1 MEMKSRGILT
11 RISVIVVALLAAA
24 PFGAAAL
31 EIQEQVINP
40 STGKVVPGEWNRNFD
55 EAKALA
61 DSEHIP
67 MIVFYGGMSCGV
79 CELLQR
85 ALEADDVKAKLS
97 ERKMIMVFTTD
108 NTRGNA
114 SAFATPKPT
123 SKQQANPD
131 APVDQYGEF
140 NWGFPYIAI
149 YWNRDGVV
157 PEKFSAD
164 YRCFRGKDGYMLAKG
179 GSLAD
184 QFMRSVDC
192 VAGGYPYSG
201 GEFVLPDTESTRLE
215 VEEGYSAGCA
225 VRIPLQ
231 RKVTVESTNRLVFN
245 GATTEIVWAAGETR
259 KLVEVPLPG
268 GLTAGTMLPMQLL
281 ASDGSVHATSSVAI
295 VALQPN
301 SLRNPRWIGEDF
313 AAGEWT
319 MDLDTAL
326 AQAKSAAYGSVLVLH
341 TGALWCPHCQGLE
354 RDVFGTE
361 DFKSWAIANKVALV
375 ELDNPHRT
383 SSSQAEDLACR
394 MVTGTPPTLL
404 RYDAGSNSFLSR
416 QESGASY
423 LTRKGIAVGD
433 AVTPGT
439 AEYVLQRNRNLGYE
453 WGEGTYCAPD
463 AGRCGYPTVVLLN
476 ADGSIAGRL
485 NRLEGDSC
493 AYDLAENMY
502 RLNALLRLSGGSG
515 ETANYPKTTSRT
527 LSPGAGA
534 ATVDFQINDRVEYFS
549 LRDLPSGRVSFAAN
563 GAPVGNP
570 VTLSVIRYEN
580 GVQTVVASSQGS
592 VSCAVAAEPNLF
604 LKVEAYAESRAYG
617 DDPGF
622 SATISSSLILVPAE
636 RTSVLDVGGRALQL
650 EVAAGVKYR
659 LEGFENLD
667 AGIFRDDGEAEDGG
681 RYYTALAN
689 ATCPV
694 SAAGS
699 SVAYQVWRPG
709 VIAITPGDITL
720 FKASGSCTFSV
731 VRLDGS
737 SGPASVKVKVVGGD
751 AERGVRY
758 DWDDST
764 TVSWADGE
772 CGAVDLTFRLLDYGE
787 FMPNQ
792 TVVLGLADAAGSGSS
807 GVSGDCLSIMICDTD
822 KPTLPK
828 TEYAIPAYATFDA
841 ASAIAPQ
848 KAYNV
853 DGGKVTIKKVNGK
866 LPSGVKLVYE
876 DGSVKLSGSPTK
888 TGTYSYTFTLQQK
901 QGRETKVGPEITMA
915 FDVASP
921 SDVAAGG
928 NVLLNKAVSATLPL
942 YEEVDGARQLAGII
956 EYTITKKNVIK
967 AKCQF
972 LEKKSVTFKGRWATM
987 TGGAV
992 ETDALFAKDGRW
1004 LRLSMNPDGAMTA
1017 VLANPV
1023 KGTVYSTFGT
1033 LRAGEGSFAAPYAG
1047 YYTVALREKASDDPM
1062 GDGYILIKAIGAN
1075 GKAKWSGVLANGQSV
1090 SGTSTIT
1097 RDDAGNAVLPILKYK
1112 SGDWIALSLKVRP
1125 NGSSLAFPRAV
1136 LLCDG
1141 TVGRWSHHVAPASL
1155 HYVEARGCWYDKKN
1169 ALDQCCALQFFGTEL
1184 LLTAAT
1190 EGYRSEAYGD
1200 APPSPAVDVIVLPD
1214 NLKLEGGQ
1222 GDVKMKFLMKTGV
1235 FSGSM
1240 KLAFSGKKVTAK
1252 YKGVVIPGW
1261 HDCFCELPD
1270 PSDPYRI
1277 DVSQPFAV
1285 GAVWFSDKVGGK
1297 SVKRGFL
1304 VKIDERVK

>member
-1 MEMKSRGILT
+1 MRGKEVLKGIT
-11 RISVIVVALLAAA
+11 AMVVALLATT
-24 PFGAAAL
+24 PFSVSAL
-31 EIQEQVINP
+31 GLQEQVINP

-55 EAKALA
+55 EAVALA
-61 DSEHIP
+61 NSEHIP
-67 MIVFYGGMSCGV
+67 LIVFYGGVSCGV
-79 CELLQR
+79 CEVLQR
-85 ALEADDVKAKLS
+85 AIEADAVKAKLA
-97 ERKMIMVFTTD
+97 ERKMLMVFTTD

-114 SAFATPKPT
+114 SSFATPKPT
-123 SKQQANPD
+123 SKQKENPD
-131 APVDQYGEF
+131 APVDQDGEF
-140 NWGFPYIAI
+140 DWGFPYIAV
-149 YWNRDGVV
+149 YWNRDGAE
-157 PEKFSAD
+157 PEKFSAN

-201 GEFVLPDTESTRLE
+201 GEFVLPDTEATRLE
-215 VEEGYSAGCA
+215 VEEGYSAGFA
-225 VRIPLQ
+225 VRVPLQ
-231 RKVTVESTNRLVFN
+231 RRGTVESMNRLVFN
-245 GATTEIVWAAGETR
+245 GVTTEIVWAAGETR
-259 KLVEVPLPG
+259 KLVEVPLPS
-268 GLTAGTMLPMQLL
+268 GLTAGAVLPMQLL
-281 ASDGSVHATSSVAI
+281 ASNGSVHATSSVAI
-295 VALQPN
+295 VAPQPN
-301 SLRNPRWIGEDF
+301 SLRNPKWIGEDF

-319 MDLDTAL
+319 MDLDKAL
-326 AQAKSAAYGSVLVLH
+326 AQAKSAVCGNVLVLH

-361 DFKSWAIANKVALV
+361 TFRNWAVANKIALV

-394 MVTGTPPTLL
+394 TATGTPPTLL

-433 AVTPGT
+433 AATPGT

-453 WGEGTYCAPD
+453 WGEGTHCAPD

-485 NRLEGDSC
+485 NRLEGDSY
-493 AYDLAENMY
+493 AHDLTENML
-502 RLNALLRLSGGSG
+502 RLDALLRLSGGAG
-515 ETANYPKTTSRT
+515 ESANSPRTTTRT
-527 LSPGAGA
+527 LSPGVGA
-534 ATVDFQINDRVEYFS
+534 VTVDFQVNDRAEYFS
-549 LRDLPSGRVSFAAN
+549 LRGLPAGRVSFAAN

-580 GVQTVVASSQGS
+580 GVQTVVAASQGS
-592 VSCAVAAEPNLF
+592 VSCAVAAEQNLF
-604 LKVEAYAESRAYG
+604 LKVEAYTESRAYG

-636 RTSVLDVGGRALQL
+636 RTSVLEPGGRALQM

-667 AGIFRDDGEAEDGG
+667 AGIFRDDGVAEDGG
-681 RYYTALAN
+681 RYYTAQAN

-694 SAAGS
+694 SAAGG
-699 SVAYQVWRPG
+699 SVAYQIWRPG
-709 VIAITPGDITL
+709 EIAFTQGNITL
-720 FKASGSCTFSV
+720 FKSSGACTFSV
-731 VRLDGS
+731 MRANGT

-758 DWDDST
+758 DWDDET

-772 CGAVDLTFRLLDYGE
+772 SGSVNLTFRLLDYGE

-792 TVVLGLADAAGSGSS
+792 TVVLGLADVAGSGSQ
-807 GVSGDCLSIMICDTD
+807 GVSGGVLSIMICDTD
-822 KPTLPK
+822 KPTLAK
-828 TEYAIPAYATFDA
+828 TDYVIPAYATFDA
-841 ASAIAPQ
+841 AAAIAPQ

-853 DGGKVTIKKVNGK
+853 DGGKVTIKKVDGK
-866 LPSGVKLVYE
+866 LPAGVKLVYE
-876 DGSVKLSGSPTK
+876 DGGVRLSGSPTK

-901 QGRETKVGPEITMA
+901 QGRERRVGPEITMT
-915 FDVASP
+915 FNVAAA
-921 SDVAAGG
+921 SDLSAGG
-928 NVLLNKAVSATLPL
+928 NALLDKAVKATLPL
-942 YEEVDGARQLAGII
+942 YEEAEGTRQLAGIV
-956 EYTITKKNVIK
+956 EYSITKKNAIK

-987 TGGAV
+987 TDGTV

-1017 VLANPV
+1017 VLANPAN
-1023 KGTVYSTFGT
+1023 GTAYSTFGT
-1033 LRAGEGSFAAPYAG
+1033 LRVGEGSFAAPYAG
-1047 YYTVALREKASDDPM
+1047 YYTVALRENASDDPM
-1062 GDGYILIKAIGAN
+1062 GDGYVLIKSIGAN
-1075 GKAKWSGVLANGQSV
+1075 GKAKWSGLLANGQSV

-1097 RDDAGNAVLPILKYK
+1097 RDDVGNAVLPILKYK

-1141 TVGRWSHHVAPASL
+1141 TVGRWSHHAAPASL
-1155 HYVEARGCWYDKKN
+1155 HYVEARGCWYNQKS

-1184 LLTAAT
+1184 LFTAAS
-1190 EGYRSEAYGD
+1190 EGYHSEAYGD
-1200 APPSPAVDVIVLPD
+1200 APPSPVADVVVLPD
-1214 NLKLEGGQ
+1214 KLKLEDGQ
-1222 GDVKMKFLMKTGV
+1222 KNVRMKFSMKTGV
-1235 FSGSM
+1235 FAGSM
-1240 KLAFSGKKVTAK
+1240 KLDFSGKKVTAK
-1252 YKGVVIPGW
+1252 YRGVVIPGW

-1270 PSDPYRI
+1270 PGDPYRI

-1285 GAVWFSDKVGGK
+1285 GALWFSDKVGGK
-1297 SVKRGFL
+1297 SVKRGFQ
-1304 VKIDERVK
+1304 VKIDERIR